1 MVQLSIIILN
11 YNVKHFLKLCL
22 QSVVQA
28 TENIQAEI
36 IVADNASKDGSMQ
49 MVAQDFPNVIRLE
62 NKKNLG
68 FSKANNLAVKKAIG
82 KYICIL
88 NPDTVVPEQIF
99 SNLLKFVKTVPDF
112 GAVGVKLVDGKGQ
125 FLPESKRQIP
135 TPKVAF
141 QKMVGNATNYYASNL
156 ESNDIGCVDVL
167 VGAFMFM
174 SRQRYLQVG
183 GFDEDYFMY
192 GEDIDL
198 SYKLLKAGY
207 KNYYY
212 GKDSVIHFKGESTT
226 KDEVYRA
233 RFYGA
238 MQLFYKKHF
247 SNSKFTNLIVKAA
260 LKVVKK
266 ANKAQGLDTDKEI
279 SSNVFIYIGNSS
291 DCVSILSKLKNK
303 QVQHLSLKELQKL
316 TLKNSQLFLDSQFF
330 SFKEIISLL
339 EQYGHHNNTFRI
351 KLKSSNVLI
360 GSDTSTGKGEVL
372 VLELDEIQ

>member
-1 MVQLSIIILN
+1 MVQLSVIILN

-62 NKKNLG
+62 NKENLG

-183 GFDEDYFMY
+183 SFDEDYFMY

-279 SSNVFIYIGNSS
+279 PSNVFIYIGNSS
-291 DCVSILSKLKNK
+291 DCAAILSKLKNK

-372 VLELDEIQ
+372 VLELDKIQ